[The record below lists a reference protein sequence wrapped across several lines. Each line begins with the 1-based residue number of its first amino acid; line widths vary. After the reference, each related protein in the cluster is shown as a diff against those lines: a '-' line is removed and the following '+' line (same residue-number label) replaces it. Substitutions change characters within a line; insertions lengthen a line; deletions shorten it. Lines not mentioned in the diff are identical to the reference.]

1 MKYLIIDGNKQYA
14 EALCEKL
21 SGEIISLQKEI
32 VLTAKEVVNQTENN
46 KEAVILI
53 NTNLIAK
60 ENRQSHE
67 GITLLKW
74 IRLKG
79 CNSHCILYS
88 FQALYSIVKANP
100 LNSILLSKG
109 VSFLQLPLSLQDIE
123 TVETSE
129 KAERENLLPY
139 FRAEVDLVRIRHEL
153 ANLWAIHRMK
163 EVIGIDKNEE
173 NKNYYI
179 EILKYLSADLSKP
192 SILNNETLLN
202 QIKTFQ
208 AYGKKIFYYDDLA
221 DDWALPLKN
230 LFGDKNIEIISAKT
244 VNQNELLD
252 RIQKENPGCLLLDL
266 RLANEK
272 DALGVLEYSGGKV
285 LQEVKKRFITLPV
298 IMFTATNKAESVR
311 RLLSAGAEYVWTK
324 EGVDDGINEHR
335 TLENI
340 ETLLMEVQ
348 KSLGKFKNKH
358 YEAIFIAECNLI
370 SPVNT
375 THIRAQLESG
385 PLKHVK
391 YIYFDSN
398 YLINSIQD
406 NYLHLFFS
414 LLYENKQLTYPKKI
428 VIHAD
433 VLNEIITIGKQ
444 DENVKK
450 SDPAMDRNNPY
461 RVPVCRFLMDKIIRW
476 KQEKLVFIDFKG
488 GQEENIDDISKLK
501 IPYGSAEISIDEIEV
516 SKQNLINQLSE
527 YEEINKE
534 QLSESVNIQF
544 EKIKNLIAAQIT
556 EFNKMPDFSTI
567 RLHADNTFTKIIPK
581 SLDNG
586 GVIFVSDDN
595 KCAYYVGETFKS
607 SVYKDQQSRTVG
619 NVSILKET
627 KLFKGKYYNIYK
639 HYYGNQFNKLLI
651 PNTP

>member
-1 MKYLIIDGNKQYA
+1 MKYLIIDDNKPFA
-14 EALCEKL
+14 DELCKKINA
-21 SGEIISLQKEI
+21 EIISLQNDFA
-32 VLTAKEVVNQTENN
+32 LTANEVLNKAENN
-46 KEAVILI
+46 KDAVILI
-53 NTNLIAK
+53 NANLIAK
-60 ENRQSHE
+60 ESRQSHD
-67 GITLLKW
+67 GIMLLKW
-74 IRLKG
+74 LRLKG
-79 CNSHCILYS
+79 CNCHCILYS
-88 FQALYSIVKANP
+88 FQPLYSIVKANP
-100 LNSILLSKG
+100 LNSILFSKG
-109 VSFLQLPLSLQDIE
+109 VSFSQLPLSNQDIE
-123 TVETSE
+123 AIATSE

-139 FRAEVDLVRIRHEL
+139 FRAEVDLVKIRHEL
-153 ANLWAIHRMK
+153 ANIWAIYRMK

-173 NKNYYI
+173 NKNYNI
-179 EILKYLSADLSKP
+179 EILKYLSADFSKTNV
-192 SILNNETLLN
+192 LDNNSLLN
-202 QIKTFQ
+202 QIRTFQ
-208 AYGKKIFYYDDLA
+208 ANGKKIFYYDDLA
-221 DDWALPLKN
+221 DDWAIPLKR
-230 LFGDKNIEIISAKT
+230 LFGDNNIEIISAKT
-244 VNQNELLD
+244 VNQDDLLK
-252 RIQKENPGCLLLDL
+252 RIQKEKPGCLLLDL

-272 DALGVLEYSGGKV
+272 DVLGVLEYSGGKV

-324 EGVDDGINEHR
+324 EGIDDGINDQR
-335 TLENI
+335 TLENV

-370 SPVNT
+370 SPVNS

-385 PLKHVK
+385 TLKHVK

-406 NYLHLFFS
+406 NYLHHFFF
-414 LLYENKQLTYPKKI
+414 LLNANKQLTYPKKI

-433 VLNEIITIGKQ
+433 VLNEIIIIAKQ

-461 RVPVCRFLMDKIIRW
+461 RVPVCRFLMDNIIRW
-476 KQEKLVFIDFKG
+476 KQEKLVSIEFKG
-488 GQEENIDDISKLK
+488 GQDENIDEIAKIK
-501 IPYGSAEISIDEIEV
+501 IPYESAETSIDEIDV

-534 QLSESVNIQF
+534 QLSESVSIQF
-544 EKIKNLIAAQIT
+544 EKIKNLIEAHIT

-581 SLDNG
+581 SLENG
-586 GVIFVSDDN
+586 GVVFVSDDN
-595 KCAYYVGETFKS
+595 KCAYYVGEKFNSTF
-607 SVYKDQQSRTVG
+607 YKDQQFRTVG
-619 NVSILKET
+619 NDSILKQA
-627 KLFKGKYYNIYK
+627 KLSKGNYFNIYK